1 MSISDISGIP
11 RATVIRKL
19 NILLEKKYLVI
30 DDKKHYSLA
39 TVHLK
44 KLTLI
49 QEINLNFLSEFIAS
63 VFNLIL
69 IEQKKFKK
77 K

>member
-19 NILLEKKYLVI
+19 NILLEKKHLVI

-39 TVHLK
+39 IVHLK
-44 KLTLI
+44 TLTSI
-49 QEINLNFLSEFIAS
+49 QEINLNFLSEFITS

-69 IEQKKFKK
+69 IEQKKI
-77 K
+77 